1 MVRYG
6 ILKSSQL
13 EAGQR
18 SEIFYLLLLNGCRG
32 GLNYIYLF
40 VMLMIF
46 ILVFASR
53 QLTYSQICSRNS
65 SNIYQGYSS
74 VFQVLSKSGGKFL
87 IETKGTL
94 QERSS
99 SFTDGGM
106 FTPSIFTFFIFG
118 RMPNKWR
125 ASPQSP

>member
-1 MVRYG
+1 MD
-6 ILKSSQL
+6 
-13 EAGQR
+13 AG
-18 SEIFYLLLLNGCRG
+18 G

-40 VMLMIF
+40 VILMIF

-74 VFQVLSKSGGKFL
+74 VFQVLSKTRGKFL

-118 RMPNKWR
+118 RMPNKWK
-125 ASPQSP
+125 ASPQSPLRTSLNEIFLTQIAFPVKL